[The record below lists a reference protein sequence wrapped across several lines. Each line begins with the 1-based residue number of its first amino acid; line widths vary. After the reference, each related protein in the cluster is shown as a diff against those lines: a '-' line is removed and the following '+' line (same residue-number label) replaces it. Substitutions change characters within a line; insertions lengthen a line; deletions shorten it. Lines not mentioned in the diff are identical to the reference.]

1 MEAEKPKKMDTSTSG
16 NMTISGSMDKLVE
29 EEEKKPQY
37 RVTKISEVVVPPRE
51 VGGSDGS

>member
-37 RVTKISEVVVPPRE
+37 RVTKISEVVVPPGE
-51 VGGSDGS
+51 GWF